1 MARKTWK
8 LLIANKIGAIEIMMR
23 FYKYQGAGNDFLIA
37 DNRDGHITE
46 KDGILTAV
54 LEDGTV
60 WSRAISDLCDR
71 RYGAGADGLMLLD
84 AGTPTDLELYRIMT
98 TKLSEVADSKEAYLE
113 RIARNF

>member
-60 WSRAISDLCDR
+60 CPEPYPICATAVTGLVQTVLCFLMHEP
-71 RYGAGADGLMLLD
+71 GLMQE
-84 AGTPTDLELYRIMT
+84 P
-98 TKLSEVADSKEAYLE
+98 
-113 RIARNF
+113 